1 MFFVPLLG
9 IFNCFHGLCFFNS
22 IASRN
27 ISLTQNKDWNPC
39 WQFAF
44 CLIWPICPHNRSLPH
59 SLRNCKVIELVWWCL
74 VNIFGT
80 AKKLMRRFITSL
92 TKLIELAV
100 LIIHLVT
107 NKPDFGWPSSLY
119 IAVLFFPWFFTLMFY
134 FLVCIGYLEKCY
146 KSSSFQVQN
155 YEITSNL
162 EHYKSYWP
170 SRNQFVGGIGDSRLC
185 LYFRWRICY
194 QWCLG
199 FSYTSQSNNL
209 LYRPN
214 KP

>member
-1 MFFVPLLG
+1 
-9 IFNCFHGLCFFNS
+9 
-22 IASRN
+22 
-27 ISLTQNKDWNPC
+27 
-39 WQFAF
+39 
-44 CLIWPICPHNRSLPH
+44 
-59 SLRNCKVIELVWWCL
+59 
-74 VNIFGT
+74 
-80 AKKLMRRFITSL
+80 MRHFITSL
-92 TKLIELAV
+92 TKLIELAG

-199 FSYTSQSNNL
+199 FSYTSPSNNL

-214 KP
+214 KPLLCNNMWYHPDMIDLCGMVVCDMNKTKWTYLAFVTHDT